1 VQVRLIVNPLASAVG
16 DRIVDG
22 VTARLAAVCDLEVV
36 RTEYPGHARALA
48 AAATDLAVALGGDGT
63 ANEVVNGLPAGVGF
77 SMLPGGASSVFARQ
91 IGFTDEPLTAAGQ
104 LARALAQ
111 GHARTIGLGRLDGRR
126 FTFAAS
132 VGFDA
137 EAIRAVDDAR
147 WGRRGYRRPG
157 DLRVAVALLR
167 ALRADGYALH
177 ERMTVAGGGR
187 TPARAAYLAVGNQH
201 PYTYFGRLPVRAV
214 PRAGFDSALDAV
226 AVHAA
231 RTRDLWLIG
240 GYALVWPRHAGRGSA
255 LAEYLH
261 DVRTIEVE
269 CDVPTAVQVDG
280 EYVGLRRRVEIGY
293 LDDALRVYGPRFA

>member
-1 VQVRLIVNPLASAVG
+1 MQVRLIVNPLATGVG

-36 RTEYPGHARALA
+36 RTAYAGHARELA
-48 AAATDLAVALGGDGT
+48 AGATDVAVALGGDGT

-91 IGFTDEPLTAAGQ
+91 IGFTAEPLTAAGQ
-104 LARALAQ
+104 LARALAG
-111 GHARTIGLGRLDGRR
+111 GHARTIGIGHLDGRR

-137 EAIRAVDDAR
+137 EAIRAVEDAR
-147 WGRRGYRRPG
+147 WDRRGYRRPG

-167 ALRADGYALH
+167 ALRADGYALR
-177 ERMTVAGGGR
+177 ERMTVAAPGR
-187 TPARAAYLAVGNQH
+187 LPARAAYLAVGNQH
-201 PYTYFGRLPVRAV
+201 PYTYFGPVPIRAV

-226 AVHAA
+226 AVRAA
-231 RTRDLWLIG
+231 RTRELWLIG
-240 GYALVWPRHAGRGSA
+240 AYALVWPRHAGRGSA

-261 DVRTIEVE
+261 DIRSIDVE

-280 EYVGLRRRVEIGY
+280 EYVGVRRRLEIGY
-293 LDDALRVYGPRFA
+293 LEDALRVYGPRFG

>member
-1 VQVRLIVNPLASAVG
+1 M
-16 DRIVDG
+16 
-22 VTARLAAVCDLEVV
+22 
-36 RTEYPGHARALA
+36 
-48 AAATDLAVALGGDGT
+48 ALGGDGT

-111 GHARTIGLGRLDGRR
+111 GHARTIGLGQLDGRR

-157 DLRVAVALLR
+157 DLRVVVALLR
-167 ALRADGYALH
+167 ALRADGYVLR
-177 ERMTVAGGGR
+177 ERMTVAVAGR

-240 GYALVWPRHAGRGSA
+240 GYALVWARHASRGSA
-255 LAEYLH
+255 LADYLH
-261 DVRTIEVE
+261 DVRTSRWSATFR
-269 CDVPTAVQVDG
+269 PPSRSTASTSGCGGGWRSATSTTRCACTVRASP
-280 EYVGLRRRVEIGY
+280 ERPAANPIGG
-293 LDDALRVYGPRFA
+293 APPANV

>member
-1 VQVRLIVNPLASAVG
+1 MQVRLIVNPLATGVG
-16 DRIVDG
+16 DHIVDG

-36 RTEYPGHARALA
+36 RTEHPGHARELA
-48 AAATDLAVALGGDGT
+48 ATAAEVAVALGGDGT
-63 ANEVVNGLPAGVGF
+63 ANEVVNGLPDGVAF

-104 LARALAQ
+104 LARALAR
-111 GHARTIGLGRLDGRR
+111 GHARTIGLGHLDGRR

-137 EAIRAVDDAR
+137 EAIRSVEQAR

-157 DLRVAVALLR
+157 DLQVVLALLR
-167 ALRADGYALH
+167 ALRADGYALR
-177 ERMTVAGGGR
+177 ERMTVQVPGR
-187 TPARAAYLAVGNQH
+187 EPSRAAYLAVGNQH

-226 AVHAA
+226 AVRAA
-231 RTRDLWLIG
+231 RMRQLWLIG

-261 DVRTIEVE
+261 DVRSIEVE
-269 CDVPTAVQVDG
+269 CDLPTAVQVDG
-280 EYVGLRRRVEIGY
+280 EYVGLRRRVEVGY
-293 LDDALRVYGPRFA
+293 LEQALRVYGPRFG

>member
-1 VQVRLIVNPLASAVG
+1 VQVRLIVNPLATGVG

-36 RTEYPGHARALA
+36 RTEHPGHARELA
-48 AAATDLAVALGGDGT
+48 AAATDVAVALGGDGT
-63 ANEVVNGLPAGVGF
+63 ANEVVNGLPEGVGF

-104 LARALAQ
+104 LARALVRRQ
-111 GHARTIGLGRLDGRR
+111 ARPIGLGLLDGRR

-137 EAIRAVDDAR
+137 EAIRAVEDAR
-147 WGRRGYRRPG
+147 WDRRGYRRPG
-157 DLRVAVALLR
+157 DLQVLAALLR
-167 ALRADGYALH
+167 ALRADGYTLR
-177 ERMTVAGGGR
+177 ERMTVASPGR
-187 TPARAAYLAVGNQH
+187 APARAAYLAVGNQH
-201 PYTYFGRLPVRAV
+201 PYTYFGRLPIRAV

-226 AVHAA
+226 AVRAA
-231 RTRDLWLIG
+231 RMHQLWLIG
-240 GYALVWPRHAGRGSA
+240 GYALVWARHAGRGSA

-261 DVRTIEVE
+261 DVRSIDVQ

-280 EYVGLRRRVEIGY
+280 EYVGHRRRVEIGY
-293 LDDALRVYGPRFA
+293 QEDALRVYGPRFG